1 MGVDKT
7 VNVMEQRSHNYVT
20 LHAKGLQMSSP
31 STANFDLL

>member
-20 LHAKGLQMSSP
+20 LHAKRFADVKSLNS
-31 STANFDLL
+31 